1 MRLRSRRRRPVKR
14 PVGETM
20 SEPLFKRLVA
30 EALGSAFLLATIV
43 GSCIMGS
50 ELSPGSAA
58 LALFVTST
66 STGAMLV
73 VLIWLFG
80 PVSGAHLNPA
90 VSLAFAASGQL
101 KWRDV
106 APYCIAQLAGFLIG
120 VWAAHAMFE
129 LPVLQI
135 AITNRTGPGQWLAE
149 GIATFGLILVIL
161 GCVARA
167 PTVVPVAVGLYIGA
181 AYWFTAS
188 TAFANPAMTVMRAF
202 TATPAGILPQHVVG
216 FVISQLIGAA
226 VAIAASRYFW
236 PRSTLSAEARPQ
248 RLPA

>member
-1 MRLRSRRRRPVKR
+1 
-14 PVGETM
+14 M

-30 EALGSAFLLATIV
+30 EALGSAFLLSTIV
-43 GSCIMGS
+43 GSCIMGA

-90 VSLAFAASGQL
+90 VSLAFAANGQL

-106 APYCIAQLAGFLIG
+106 VPYCLAQLAGFLIG
-120 VWAAHAMFE
+120 VWAAHAMFD
-129 LPVLQI
+129 LPVLQM
-135 AITNRTGPGQWLAE
+135 AVTSRTGSGQWLAE

-161 GCVARA
+161 GCVART
-167 PTVVPVAVGLYIGA
+167 PTVVPAAVGLYIGA

-202 TATPAGILPQHVVG
+202 SATPAGILPQHVAG
-216 FVISQLIGAA
+216 FVVAQLIGAA
-226 VAIAASRYFW
+226 MAIAAARYFW
-236 PRSTLSAEARPQ
+236 PRPIPASSENEARPR

>member
-1 MRLRSRRRRPVKR
+1 
-14 PVGETM
+14 M
-20 SEPLFKRLVA
+20 SEPLVKRLVA

-43 GSCIMGS
+43 GSCIMGAT
-50 ELSPGSAA
+50 LSPGSAA
-58 LALFVTST
+58 LALLVTST

-90 VSLAFAASGQL
+90 VSLAFAAIGQL
-101 KWRDV
+101 NWREV
-106 APYCIAQLAGFLIG
+106 VPYGLAQLAGFLLG

-129 LPVLQI
+129 LPILQL
-135 AITNRTGPGQWLAE
+135 ADTARSGYGQWLAE

-161 GCVARA
+161 GCVARK
-167 PTVVPVAVGLYIGA
+167 PTAVPAAVGLYIGA

-202 TATPAGILPQHVVG
+202 TETPAGIMPSHVAG
-216 FVISQLIGAA
+216 FVIAQFIGAA
-226 VAIAASRYFW
+226 AAITAGRYFW
-236 PRSTLSAEARPQ
+236 PAPTPCGEMEVRPQ
-248 RLPA
+248 GIPA